1 MQADKNKIMPLEKP
15 ETLVLEDFLPYRLS
29 ILSNRISRAI
39 AQTYEQRFKLT
50 MPEWR
55 IMAILGE
62 YPGISAGEMAEKTAM
77 DKVAVSRAIQ
87 KLLKAGRI
95 TRSFAKADKRR
106 SVLELSEDGHNVYAK
121 VVPMAR
127 AYEDMLMSKLN
138 DEEHKSL
145 LLILDKLAEIQL
157 HIHDV

>member
-1 MQADKNKIMPLEKP
+1 MANDTPQA
-15 ETLVLEDFLPYRLS
+15 LVLEDFLPYRLS
-29 ILSNRISRAI
+29 ILSNRISSAI

-62 YPGISAGEMAEKTAM
+62 YPGISAGEVGDKTAM
-77 DKVAVSRAIQ
+77 DKVAVSRALQ
-87 KLLKAGRI
+87 RLMKAGRVN
-95 TRSFAKADKRR
+95 RGFAEADKRR
-106 SVLELSEDGHNVYAK
+106 SILELSEDGHNVYAK

-127 AYEDMLMSKLN
+127 AYEEMLIAELN

-145 LLILDKLAEIQL
+145 LKILDKLAEIQI